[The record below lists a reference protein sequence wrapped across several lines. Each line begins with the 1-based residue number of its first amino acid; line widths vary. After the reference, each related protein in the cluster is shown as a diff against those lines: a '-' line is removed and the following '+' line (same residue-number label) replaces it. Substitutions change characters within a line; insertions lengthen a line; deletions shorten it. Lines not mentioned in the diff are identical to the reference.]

1 MSRAVDLLSIIL
13 MVLAIAAFGVG
24 VHALGKRADL
34 EALYWLV
41 VGALVLKAA
50 TDMVRPKGGR

>member
-1 MSRAVDLLSIIL
+1 MSRAVDLLSIVL

-34 EALYWLV
+34 ESLYWLV

>member
-1 MSRAVDLLSIIL
+1 MTRAVDVLSIVL
-13 MVLAIAAFGVG
+13 LVLAIAAFGVG
-24 VHALGKRADL
+24 VHALGRKADL

-41 VGALVLKAA
+41 IGALVLKAG